1 MQTLLKK
8 HLLCVMYYNKPFFFP
23 ELCPMYICF
32 QYLEDFP
39 MWRNFLIHEIEKI

>member
-23 ELCPMYICF
+23 QALSYVHMFSILRKFSHVEELP
-32 QYLEDFP
+32 
-39 MWRNFLIHEIEKI
+39 NT